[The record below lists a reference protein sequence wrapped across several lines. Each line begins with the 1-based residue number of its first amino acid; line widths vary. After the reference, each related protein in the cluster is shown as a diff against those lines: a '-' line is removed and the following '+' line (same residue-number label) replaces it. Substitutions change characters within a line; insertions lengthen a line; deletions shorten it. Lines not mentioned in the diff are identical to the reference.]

1 MQSVRAI
8 IHTDRSHRSPVR
20 FGAADQAAADCTADC
35 HDNQYA
41 RDVAPNVHADLD
53 PHVGVRVRACVRAR
67 AIHNGRITR
76 VTNTLR
82 DAGALALARDAQ
94 SQQHCRPPRRQA
106 KKKINKNPSL
116 AAAVQ
121 FMDISCR
128 IAWLA

>member
-1 MQSVRAI
+1 MRLVHTDGEHSMQSVRAI

-20 FGAADQAAADCTADC
+20 FGAAADCTADC

-94 SQQHCRPPRRQA
+94 TLPSAAEAGQ
-106 KKKINKNPSL
+106 KKN
-116 AAAVQ
+116 Q
-121 FMDISCR
+121 
-128 IAWLA
+128 